1 MSTSRPK
8 VYTIIGATGLIG
20 SEILNQLL
28 DENINDEL
36 RVLVRRPYE
45 AACPSIKVIQVDFT
59 NTRAFTEALR
69 GSDVVFCA
77 VGSTRAKT
85 PDLEAYRRVDFD
97 IPVTAARLS
106 ASLGVQH
113 FMLVSAVGANSK
125 SRNFYTRMKGETEDA
140 VMSCDLPSIYIYR
153 PSLLLGKR
161 EESRLLE
168 KIATWFMPL
177 LSPLLPANFKPIKAV
192 TVAKAMIR
200 DAADPTALKKTLHFP
215 EMI

>member
-1 MSTSRPK
+1 MSAPNPK

-20 SEILNQLL
+20 SAILGQLL

-36 RVLVRRPYE
+36 RILVRRPYE

-59 NTRAFTEALR
+59 NIRALEEAIR
-69 GSDVVFCA
+69 GSDVVFCT

-97 IPVTAARLS
+97 IPVTAARIS
-106 ASLGVQH
+106 ARMGVQR
-113 FMLVSAVGANSK
+113 FMLVSAVAANSK
-125 SRNFYTRMKGETEDA
+125 SKNFYSRMKGETEEA
-140 VMSCDLPSIYIYR
+140 VLECSIPSIYIYR

-161 EESRLLE
+161 NELRPLE
-168 KIATWFMPL
+168 KLASWFIPL
-177 LSPLLPANFKPIKAV
+177 ITPLLPSIYKPIKAI

-200 DAADPTALKKTLHFP
+200 DSANPQAHKKTLHYR